1 MERHIPVTNLSLLMQ
16 VSKVPV
22 DLWSVNLARR
32 ASLRVNGYFWE
43 DCAQLRDMSKIIY
56 ELAPK

>member
-1 MERHIPVTNLSLLMQ
+1 MNLSPLRQ

-32 ASLRVNGYFWE
+32 ANLRVNGYFWE
-43 DCAQLRDMSKIIY
+43 DGDLQLRDMSKIIY